1 MTKATT
7 HKSIVNHQR
16 RFALM
21 RRARRSMTT
30 TMVKAT
36 TITQY
41 NKVMAAP
48 RFLKQK
54 PFEKGL
60 DAFFSGFQK
69 GLSN

>member
-1 MTKATT
+1 
-7 HKSIVNHQR
+7 
-16 RFALM
+16 
-21 RRARRSMTT
+21 MTT

-36 TITQY
+36 MITQY